1 MISSLTNL
9 GTILR
14 WGAALML
21 LICTYGRAQASSAT
35 FQDAFTAYAAGG
47 NDQAA
52 ALFAELATHHPSV
65 GVFHNLGNA
74 QWKRGEPGEAILA
87 WERAQWLSPSS
98 VNTRAN
104 LRYARHIAQLP
115 SPQLAWF
122 EVCSTWLPVNAWA
135 WLAMLSF
142 WLAATMVLLPGIL
155 HWRKAD
161 WHQAVAAGGFAVFL
175 LTIPALIGVHTR
187 SKLGIVR
194 AKDTPLRLTSTREAQ
209 TLGKLPAG
217 ETVRLERERG
227 GYVFVRAGSD
237 AAGWIEQTQFGRI
250 SGW

>member
-1 MISSLTNL
+1 MTATLSQLNRNLRSAAVLMIL
-9 GTILR
+9 
-14 WGAALML
+14 ACAL
-21 LICTYGRAQASSAT
+21 GRAQAGTAT
-35 FQDAFTAYAAGG
+35 FQEAFTAYAAGG

-52 ALFAELATHHPSV
+52 ALWAELATHHPSV
-65 GVFHNLGNA
+65 GVFHNLGNS
-74 QWKRGEPGEAILA
+74 QWKRGETGEAILA
-87 WERAQWLSPSS
+87 WERAQWLDPGSA
-98 VNTRAN
+98 NTRAN
-104 LRYARHIAQLP
+104 LRYARHTAQLP

-142 WLAATMVLLPGIL
+142 WLAATLVLLPGIL

-161 WHQAVAAGGFAVFL
+161 WHQAVAAAGFAVFL
-175 LTIPALIGVHTR
+175 LTLPALLGVQTR
-187 SKLGIVR
+187 SKLGIIR
-194 AKDTPLRLTSTREAQ
+194 AKDTPLRLTATREAQ

-217 ETVRLERERG
+217 EAVRLERERG

-237 AAGWIEQTQFGRI
+237 AAGWIEQSQFGRI